1 MHYRTVVKRLELNQI
16 MSTELD
22 IQYTARLARMELSTA
37 EAETF
42 QRQLQGILGYV
53 EKLKEVN
60 VEGVAPMHHTAHVF
74 NVLRSDAEQ
83 NALTQREA
91 LQNAPRQASNLFIVT
106 KVIE

>member
-1 MHYRTVVKRLELNQI
+1 
-16 MSTELD
+16 MSTEFD
-22 IQYTARLARMELSTA
+22 IQYTARLARMELSST

-60 VEGVAPMHHTAHVF
+60 VEGVAPMHHTASVL
-74 NVLRSDAEQ
+74 NVLRSDAEE
-83 NALTQREA
+83 AGLTQKEA

>member
-1 MHYRTVVKRLELNQI
+1 
-16 MSTELD
+16 MSNDFD
-22 IQYTARLARMELSTA
+22 IQYTARLARMELQPA

-60 VEGVAPMHHTAHVF
+60 VEDIEPTHHTAPSF
-74 NVLRSDAEQ
+74 NVFRADADQ
-83 NALTQREA
+83 AGLTARDS
-91 LQNAPRQASNLFIVT
+91 LSNAPRQASGLFIVT